1 MNDSAGSLDARQFAV
16 WADFVL
22 AHTRVMRL
30 IEHAIRR
37 EAGLTWAQYDVLYN
51 LNADDRSALSIG
63 DLTRTLLYSSGS
75 ASKLVAAMERAGLIE
90 REQSSDDRRVILVR
104 PTEAGSAAFETATT
118 EVLAVVSGE
127 FAAHLSEAEL
137 PVVAAFLARL
147 REQDPKLRRPPY
159 DLPVELPRESAT
171 TTDGGDGGN

>member
-1 MNDSAGSLDARQFAV
+1 MNDSAVSLDARQFSV

-30 IEHAIRR
+30 IEHSIRK

-51 LNADDRSALSIG
+51 LNAEPGSALSIG

-75 ASKLVAAMERAGLIE
+75 ASKLVAAMQRGGLIE
-90 REQSSDDRRVILVR
+90 REQSTDDRRVILVR
-104 PTEAGSAAFETATT
+104 PTAEGSQAFERATA
-118 EVLAVVSGE
+118 EVLRVVREE
-127 FAAHLSEAEL
+127 FAAHLSDEEL
-137 PVVAAFLARL
+137 PVVAAFLRRL

-159 DLPVELPRESAT
+159 DLPVALDA
-171 TTDGGDGGN
+171 